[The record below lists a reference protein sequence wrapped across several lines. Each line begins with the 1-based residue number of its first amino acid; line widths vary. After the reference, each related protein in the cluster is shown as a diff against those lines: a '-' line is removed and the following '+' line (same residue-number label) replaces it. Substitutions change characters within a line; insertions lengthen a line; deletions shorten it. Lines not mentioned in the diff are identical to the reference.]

1 MQEGHIDNPF
11 VDIQEE
17 STSLELEIEDTRKDN
32 NVENGVVNP
41 MIFEEEKVVE
51 ATMEVQAE
59 SLKVTTTILEK
70 IDIPIERTE

>member
-41 MIFEEEKVVE
+41 MIF
-51 ATMEVQAE
+51 
-59 SLKVTTTILEK
+59 
-70 IDIPIERTE
+70 